1 MLSLNRYYRSFS
13 LRLIFCTEMKNKPAL
28 EIDRRTNFRAASEKP
43 NFTKPLAEVRPDLE
57 DDQQIWS
64 GKIYSNG
71 WKKPGLGRV
80 TVIEKA
86 TGAKLG
92 EIGIAS
98 PEDVS
103 AAAVTAR
110 EAQKE
115 WAKVPGPKRGDVL
128 RKFSRLMLERREEIS
143 DQIVRGTGSVWAK
156 AEWEV
161 QTASREFLEAAAL
174 GSQPQGILTADL
186 EPGRQ
191 SIARRIPVGV
201 IGIITPW
208 NLPFILGARAIAPVL
223 AIGNAVIL
231 EPDWQTTVAGG
242 MV

>member
-1 MLSLNRYYRSFS
+1 
-13 LRLIFCTEMKNKPAL
+13 MKNKPVL
-28 EIDRRTNFRAASEKP
+28 EIDRRTNFRASSEKL
-43 NFTKPLAEVRPDLE
+43 NFSKPLEGVRPDLE
-57 DDQQIWS
+57 DSQRMWS

-71 WKKPGLGRV
+71 WKKPGLGTV

-128 RKFSRLMLERREEIS
+128 RKFSHLMLERAEEIG
-143 DQIVRGTGSVWAK
+143 DQIVRETGSIWAK
-156 AEWEV
+156 AEWEI
-161 QTASREFLEAAAL
+161 QMA
-174 GSQPQGILTADL
+174 
-186 EPGRQ
+186 
-191 SIARRIPVGV
+191 
-201 IGIITPW
+201 
-208 NLPFILGARAIAPVL
+208 
-223 AIGNAVIL
+223 
-231 EPDWQTTVAGG
+231 
-242 MV
+242 